1 MPRPYLYGL
10 RFSPFYVSVS
20 SFFSCCFV
28 YCSLPR
34 VFQFWFIPIF
44 GSFQCLFDVACNN
57 ALSMPLS
64 YLAIK
69 NVSPHS
75 LRTPLDFVAALFVF
89 IHLYSLSVYTPFHL
103 RLRIAIYLW
112 VCYEP
117 TSAVY
122 LGKMVFLLFLTKFH
136 LLACSPFLK
145 CGSRGILIY
154 RLLNG

>member
-1 MPRPYLYGL
+1 
-10 RFSPFYVSVS
+10 
-20 SFFSCCFV
+20 
-28 YCSLPR
+28 
-34 VFQFWFIPIF
+34 
-44 GSFQCLFDVACNN
+44 
-57 ALSMPLS
+57 MPLS

-89 IHLYSLSVYTPFHL
+89 IHLYSLSVYIPFHL

-145 CGSRGILIY
+145 SGSRGILIY
-154 RLLNG
+154 RLLNGNSELVTIYFFLGSRGKGVSCSLFSSQKEPLASKFA